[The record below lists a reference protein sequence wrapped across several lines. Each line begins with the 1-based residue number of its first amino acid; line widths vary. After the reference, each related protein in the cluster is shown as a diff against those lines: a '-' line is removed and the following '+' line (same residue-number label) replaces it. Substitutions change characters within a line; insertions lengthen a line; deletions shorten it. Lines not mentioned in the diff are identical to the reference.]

1 MIGSAGTGKSFLLK
15 RIVGMLPPDTTFVT
29 ASTGIA
35 ACHIGGTT
43 LHSFAGIGNGN
54 LPLNECINMARR
66 KSVVHHWKTCK
77 HLIIDE
83 ISMVDGE
90 FFEKMEAVARNIL
103 GNDKPFGGIQLILCG
118 DFLQLPP
125 VSTKGA
131 KKSFC
136 FQTSAWD
143 KCINTNI
150 ELLQVK
156 RQNDPLFIEI
166 LQNIRI
172 GRCNPDHEKV
182 LAETVNNNVE
192 REGIKATRLCT
203 HKDDVEHINSVQL
216 KKLPGDSRIFSS
228 VDSDPY
234 LSDTL
239 DNSTPV
245 LGKLHL
251 KVGAQVMLMKNLD
264 VSQGLVNGARGVV
277 TGFSGTGLP
286 IVKFTSGMVKE
297 LSHEKWSIKA
307 RGGLLVTRRQIPLK
321 LAWAFSIHK
330 SQGMTLDCVEM
341 SLSKVFEAG
350 QAYVA
355 LSRARNL
362 KSLRILDF
370 NTGCI
375 KAHPDVQRFYYQLR
389 KDSL

>member
-1 MIGSAGTGKSFLLK
+1 
-15 RIVGMLPPDTTFVT
+15 
-29 ASTGIA
+29 
-35 ACHIGGTT
+35 
-43 LHSFAGIGNGN
+43 
-54 LPLNECINMARR
+54 MARR

-150 ELLQVK
+150 ELFEVK

-216 KKLPGDSRIFSS
+216 KKLPGDSKIFSS

-277 TGFSGTGLP
+277 TGFLEQVMMLYVAIFPADSSLLKCVTIFSLSLSGLP

-297 LSHEKWSIKA
+297 LGHEKWSIKA
-307 RGGLLVTRRQIPLK
+307 RGGLVVTRRQIPLK

-375 KAHPDVQRFYYQLR
+375 KAHSDVQRFYYQLR